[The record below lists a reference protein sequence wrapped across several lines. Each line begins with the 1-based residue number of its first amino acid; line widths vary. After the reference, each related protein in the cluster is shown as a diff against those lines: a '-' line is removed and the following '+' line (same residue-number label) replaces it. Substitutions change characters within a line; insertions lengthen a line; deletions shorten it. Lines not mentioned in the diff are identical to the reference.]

1 MDTLTHH
8 ERLELVERDNSDIT
22 ISRQAELLEISRAS
36 IYYQKVSISEADI
49 RLMNIIDEIYTKCPF
64 YGSRRIKKEVWR
76 CHRIVIS
83 RSHTRRLMRI
93 MGIQAICPKPN
104 LSKPENQ
111 NQKYPYLLRNL
122 TINRPNQV
130 WGTDI
135 TYIKLAHGFCYLMA
149 IVDWY
154 SRYVVSW
161 ELSESLEIDFVLDCL
176 RGSLKINTAEILNSD
191 QGSHYTSSQ
200 YLDILKENEI
210 RISMDGKGRCMDNI
224 FTERLWR
231 TVKYENVY
239 LKSYQNIRE
248 ARAGLQ
254 EYFEFYNQE
263 RFHSSLDD
271 KTPIEVYTNNSNLK
285 QYPIIIR
292 PSRVLEV
299 V

>member
-1 MDTLTHH
+1 MDTLTHR
-8 ERLELVERDNSDIT
+8 ERLKLVERDNSDIT

-64 YGSRRIKKEVWR
+64 YGSRRIKKEMR
-76 CHRIVIS
+76 RRRRIAIS
-83 RSHTRRLMRI
+83 RSHARRLMRI
-93 MGIQAICPKPN
+93 MGIEAIYPKPN

-135 TYIKLAHGFCYLMA
+135 TYIKLARGFCYLAA
-149 IVDWY
+149 IMDWY

-161 ELSESLEIDFVLDCL
+161 ELSESLEIDFVLECL
-176 RGSLKINTAEILNSD
+176 RRSLKINTPEILNSD
-191 QGSHYTSSQ
+191 QGSHYASDQ
-200 YLDILKENEI
+200 YLNILKEKEI

-239 LKSYQNIRE
+239 LKLYQNIRE
-248 ARAGLQ
+248 AKAGLQ

-271 KTPIEVYTNNSNLK
+271 KTPVEVYTDNSKLK